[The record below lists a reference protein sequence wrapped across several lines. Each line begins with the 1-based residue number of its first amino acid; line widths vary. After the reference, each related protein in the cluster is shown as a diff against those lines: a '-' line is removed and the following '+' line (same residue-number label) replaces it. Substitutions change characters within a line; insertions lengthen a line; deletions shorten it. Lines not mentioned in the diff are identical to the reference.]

1 MPTNVLRSAIIA
13 QATRG
18 GGRSV
23 ASRRNFSSAANR
35 SGTPVRDKMIQ
46 FLGLAVGAGTSY
58 YLYGDYVSNLEAK
71 RQKVNTKYNRHC
83 DPFATLLVCVCVC
96 VCFFQLMSEYKGHSR
111 GITDLREKMWP
122 RLKKKSEPARRMW
135 SGVKEKIWT
144 GRGEEMWSDLREKML
159 SDRKP

>member
-71 RQKVNTKYNRHC
+71 RQK
-83 DPFATLLVCVCVC
+83 
-96 VCFFQLMSEYKGHSR
+96 LMSEYKGHSR